1 MKYDKLEELDNFNKN
16 EYEDYERIYD
26 ENYRLSLY
34 ELNILAEQ
42 LGISVIVLG
51 QFENKSLHKGHKI
64 LNNENNDK
72 MILLNMERTDK
83 YDKFNLIVKD
93 SKDLDSKD
101 FIFEK
106 NNLPDKFV
114 EYIFIQ
120 KKNNQN

>member
-1 MKYDKLEELDNFNKN
+1 
-16 EYEDYERIYD
+16 
-26 ENYRLSLY
+26 
-34 ELNILAEQ
+34 
-42 LGISVIVLG
+42 
-51 QFENKSLHKGHKI
+51 
-64 LNNENNDK
+64 

-114 EYIFIQ
+114 EFIFE
-120 KKNNQN
+120 KNN

>member
-1 MKYDKLEELDNFNKN
+1 MNKEKIYFKKKYDKLDSFNKN

-34 ELNILAEQ
+34 ELNILAEE

-51 QFENKSLHKGHKI
+51 QFENKILHKGHKI
-64 LNNENNDK
+64 LNNEKNDK

-93 SKDLDSKD
+93 SKD

-106 NNLPDKFV
+106 IIYQINLLNL
-114 EYIFIQ
+114 YL
-120 KKNNQN
+120 KK